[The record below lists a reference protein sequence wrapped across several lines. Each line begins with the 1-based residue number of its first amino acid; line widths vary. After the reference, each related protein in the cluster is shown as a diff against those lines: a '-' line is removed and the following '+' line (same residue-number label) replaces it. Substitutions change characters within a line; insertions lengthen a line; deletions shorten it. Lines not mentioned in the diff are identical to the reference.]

1 MSGSQNVQRYKMSG
15 SQNVWFSK
23 RPALQNVLS
32 HNIRIRNTAYGLH
45 TEQYIVTYS
54 TVYK

>member
-1 MSGSQNVQRYKMSG
+1 MSGSQNVQCYKMSG
-15 SQNVWFSK
+15 SENVWFSK

-45 TEQYIVTYS
+45 TEQYIFTYS
-54 TVYK
+54 I